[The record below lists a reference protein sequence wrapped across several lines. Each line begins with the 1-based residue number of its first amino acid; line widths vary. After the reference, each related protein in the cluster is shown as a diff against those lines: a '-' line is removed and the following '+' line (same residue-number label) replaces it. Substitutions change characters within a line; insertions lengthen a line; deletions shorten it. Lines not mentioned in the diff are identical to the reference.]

1 MKKEQAFEIAKAE
14 LQDFVITEVI
24 EYEKVFAIFFVNK
37 EYAISEEFGD
47 LLVGNGPL
55 LIEKSTAK
63 IFHTGSVIPLSQL
76 IDAFNKY
83 GSPYISY
90 TNIVRLSIDGNY
102 IKNIH
107 DMLLLKNTLSLALNK
122 AKYYYDQ
129 LLQIRSVDIELEN
142 INKVD
147 DFLNKFQHQSV
158 RAEQVCQ
165 PIRSIK

>member
-1 MKKEQAFEIAKAE
+1 
-14 LQDFVITEVI
+14 
-24 EYEKVFAIFFVNK
+24 
-37 EYAISEEFGD
+37 
-47 LLVGNGPL
+47 
-55 LIEKSTAK
+55 
-63 IFHTGSVIPLSQL
+63 
-76 IDAFNKY
+76 
-83 GSPYISY
+83 
-90 TNIVRLSIDGNY
+90 
-102 IKNIH
+102 
-107 DMLLLKNTLSLALNK
+107 MLLLKHTLSLALNK